1 MLLGDR
7 ERDSERVFFFF
18 FDLCLEE
25 DLTEAVSLS
34 DSLPYKNKT
43 EAIRFDVLLLEAW
56 KFHARSSQ
64 QYGLFNI

>member
-34 DSLPYKNKT
+34 DSLPYKNEIET
-43 EAIRFDVLLLEAW
+43 IMLDVLLHKA
-56 KFHARSSQ
+56 
-64 QYGLFNI
+64 

>member
-34 DSLPYKNKT
+34 DSLPYKNQT
-43 EAIRFDVLLLEAW
+43 EAIMSDVLVHKA
-56 KFHARSSQ
+56 
-64 QYGLFNI
+64 

>member
-43 EAIRFDVLLLEAW
+43 EAIRFDVLLLEA
-56 KFHARSSQ
+56 
-64 QYGLFNI
+64 

>member
-1 MLLGDR
+1 MLLGER

-34 DSLPYKNKT
+34 DSLPYKNQT
-43 EAIRFDVLLLEAW
+43 ESIRFDVLVHKA
-56 KFHARSSQ
+56 
-64 QYGLFNI
+64 